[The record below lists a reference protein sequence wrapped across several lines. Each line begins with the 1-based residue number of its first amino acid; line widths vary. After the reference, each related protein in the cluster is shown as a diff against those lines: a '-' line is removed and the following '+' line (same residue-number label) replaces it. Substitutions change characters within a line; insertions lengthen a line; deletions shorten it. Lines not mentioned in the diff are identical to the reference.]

1 MFEKLLVTTDLS
13 DASQNIMKCLNQ
25 LKTLGAKEASLV
37 HIIDVIDVGGLYGT
51 FTKLLKPKM
60 ESLREMIEG
69 MGYKTNIIIDLGNP
83 AREINRIATEG
94 NFSVIVAGTHGE
106 SLLKDVLLG
115 SVVHKIII
123 SAKKPILLIPLNIL
137 AEESSERCKALCGEM
152 LKNILFP
159 TDFSD
164 TAENAFLYLKYLAE
178 NSKADISL
186 CHIQDKKRIEPYLK
200 DKLEEF
206 NKIDLERLSRLEG
219 DLKSAGARSV
229 EKIIDFGNPAKL
241 ITELANS
248 GKHTMLVIG
257 SQGRS
262 FMGETFLGKVANYA
276 VHHID
281 IPLLIVPP
289 KYF

>member
-13 DASQNIMKCLNQ
+13 EASYNLMKCLSQ
-25 LKTLGAKEASLV
+25 LNTLGAKEATLV
-37 HIIDVIDVGGLYGT
+37 HIIDVVDVGGIYGSL
-51 FTKLLKPKM
+51 TKLLKPKM

-83 AREINRIATEG
+83 AREINRIAVEG
-94 NFSVIVAGTHGE
+94 NFSIIVAGTHGE

-123 SAKKPILLIPLNIL
+123 SAKKPVLLIPLNIL
-137 AEESSERCKALCGEM
+137 AEESSERCKALCGEIV
-152 LKNILFP
+152 KNILFA

-186 CHIQDKKRIEPYLK
+186 CHIQDQKRIEPHLK

-206 NKIDLERLSRLEG
+206 NKVDLERLSRLER
-219 DLKSAGARSV
+219 DLKSLGTKSV
-229 EKIIDFGNPAKL
+229 EKIVEFGNPAKL

-248 GKHTMLVIG
+248 GKYTMVVIG

-262 FMGETFLGKVANYA
+262 FMGEPFLGKVANYA